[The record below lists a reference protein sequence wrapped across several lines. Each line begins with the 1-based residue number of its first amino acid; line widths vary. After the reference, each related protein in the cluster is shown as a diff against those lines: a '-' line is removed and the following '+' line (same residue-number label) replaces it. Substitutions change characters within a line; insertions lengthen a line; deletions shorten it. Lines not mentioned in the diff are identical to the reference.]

1 MNINERQRGRRR
13 ADTPERAM
21 TDLFKDKGRSNRERS
36 RLLKLAKGKN
46 VKRGSNPQTN
56 EPDREDSQTMLDIK
70 DKIAETLLNSFNEM
84 LDESKNSAKI
94 RDFMKKRLQQAQ
106 TAEDEEH
113 AGKEPTNP
121 VPVNPIA
128 KAHGH
133 LNKAGQARRKGLKH
147 TARYELEKSKNK

>member
-1 MNINERQRGRRR
+1 MN
-13 ADTPERAM
+13 
-21 TDLFKDKGRSNRERS
+21 S
-36 RLLKLAKGKN
+36 
-46 VKRGSNPQTN
+46 
-56 EPDREDSQTMLDIK
+56 K

-84 LDESKNSAKI
+84 LNESKNSAKI
-94 RDFMKKRLQQAQ
+94 RAFMKQRAQQAQ

-113 AGKEPTNP
+113 AGNKPANP